1 MQMNTDTSKAILP
14 DDVDDQPY
22 IFISYAHR
30 DKDRVQEILQVL
42 HSNGF
47 RFWYDMG
54 LKSGVEWAEEL
65 GEKIDQC
72 EQFMVLITEN
82 SVNSRF
88 VRKEVGM
95 AVDSDKNM
103 LVVFLKE
110 TALTSGLKYLLGD
123 IQALH
128 REQYQQETDF
138 ERELCEAV
146 SRNTLKA
153 TEKTFS
159 SFALEDTYEL
169 MQKIGAGGIGEVYL
183 ARHKRTNSLVAVKC
197 GSFGKTYTGGI
208 IKERFE
214 SEKRILA
221 MLSQKLIPYVPIL
234 LDWYEDDEHVF
245 LVESL
250 VDGKPLNV
258 RPEAIRSEEE
268 VVAIT
273 QKVLK
278 ILQYLHKSNIVYM
291 DIKPD
296 NLVMNEMGDIYLIDF
311 NISKII
317 NDPYTTDRMIGT
329 VAYAAPEVYMHSA
342 DSSEVGFVADIYSL
356 GRTLEYLLCPEEF
369 NRMNVSAP
377 VRYYRKDISSELEA
391 IIEKMTARNPNDRY
405 QSVEDVLE
413 ALDSIHRVDIIQ
425 RIKNAFR
432 SHSASKRFDEMKVR
446 RMEQRERDIREIAAD
461 HTVIMDSNGN
471 VLNYANVINTEK

>member
-1 MQMNTDTSKAILP
+1 MITDSSKAILP

-22 IFISYAHR
+22 IFVSYAHR
-30 DKDRVQEILQVL
+30 DKNQVQDILQVL

-82 SVNSRF
+82 SVTSKF

-103 LVVFLKE
+103 LVVFLEE

-128 REQYQQETDF
+128 RAQFLQETDF

-146 SRNTLKA
+146 SKNTIKA
-153 TEKTFS
+153 TENTFS

-169 MQKIGAGGIGEVYL
+169 MQKIGEGGIGEVYL

-221 MLSQKLIPYVPIL
+221 MLSQNLTPYVPIL
-234 LDWYEDDEHVF
+234 LDWYEDDEQVF
-245 LVESL
+245 LVESF
-250 VDGKPLNV
+250 VDGKPLNINTG
-258 RPEAIRSEEE
+258 AIRSEGE
-268 VVAIT
+268 VVVIT
-273 QKVLK
+273 KKVLK

-291 DIKPD
+291 DIKPG
-296 NLVMNEMGDIYLIDF
+296 NLFMNEMGDIYLIDF

-317 NDPYTTDRMIGT
+317 NDPHTTDEIIGT
-329 VAYAAPEVYMHSA
+329 IGYTAPEVYLPSV
-342 DSSEVGFVADIYSL
+342 DPSEVGFVSDIYSL
-356 GRTLEYLLCPEEF
+356 GRTMEYLLFPEEF

-377 VRYYRKDISSELEA
+377 VRYYRKDISSELEV
-391 IIEKMTARNPNDRY
+391 IIEKMTAVNPNDRY
-405 QSVEDVLE
+405 QNVEDVLE

-425 RIKNAFR
+425 RLKNIFH
-432 SHSASKRFDEMKVR
+432 SYSASKRFDEMIVR
-446 RMEQRERDIREIAAD
+446 RMEQRKRDIREIVTD
-461 HTVIMDSNGN
+461 HTVIMDSDGN
-471 VLNYANVINTEK
+471 VLTTEE